1 MNKQKRKKRGK
12 KSVQN
17 LLGLQ
22 GFTTYGLKTTG
33 GELVYFAIQPTNISV
48 LSHVNI
54 EIKIRHL
61 LMVLTALPHLE
72 VACLDSAQRFDDNQQ
87 FMESRIR
94 QEDNPKVR
102 LALEKDREFLDSIQ
116 LEMSTARQFVLA
128 LRFKNEKDSQI
139 FSRIND
145 ARKALHDEG
154 FEARRMGPSEVKR
167 MLALYF
173 EASMT
178 GDQIPDVEGSE
189 NFDLT
194 KLRCY
199 LMKKTVLVLITFA
212 LIIAVAGSGFWL
224 VHYFID
230 SREQRQTYETLAEEF
245 VLESTPGFN
254 STTPAESS
262 SPIENS
268 SEPAETVSLT
278 TAPPRHDLAALAA
291 ENPDCAGWVTIP
303 DTGIDYP
310 IMWTPDDP
318 EHYLRRDFYGES
330 ASGGTPFLD
339 GRNLAEAE
347 NQNLIL
353 YGHNMMDGSMFKPLI
368 SYLEPNFRETHKD
381 IFLEIDG
388 RQYHYQVLAVVETSV
403 KSTLYTFTDLSDP
416 AEESDFRAALLKETE
431 LEVVHQA
438 SGYLTL
444 STCNNGGGNSRVL
457 VIAALAGEVSQ

>member
-1 MNKQKRKKRGK
+1 
-12 KSVQN
+12 
-17 LLGLQ
+17 
-22 GFTTYGLKTTG
+22 
-33 GELVYFAIQPTNISV
+33 
-48 LSHVNI
+48 
-54 EIKIRHL
+54 
-61 LMVLTALPHLE
+61 
-72 VACLDSAQRFDDNQQ
+72 
-87 FMESRIR
+87 
-94 QEDNPKVR
+94 
-102 LALEKDREFLDSIQ
+102 
-116 LEMSTARQFVLA
+116 
-128 LRFKNEKDSQI
+128 
-139 FSRIND
+139 
-145 ARKALHDEG
+145 
-154 FEARRMGPSEVKR
+154 
-167 MLALYF
+167 
-173 EASMT
+173 
-178 GDQIPDVEGSE
+178 
-189 NFDLT
+189 
-194 KLRCY
+194 
-199 LMKKTVLVLITFA
+199 MKKTVLVLITFT
-212 LIIAVAGSGFWL
+212 LVIAVAGSGFWL

-230 SREQRQTYETLAEEF
+230 SREQKETYETLAEEF
-245 VLESTPGFN
+245 VLESTPTPE
-254 STTPAESS
+254 STTSAENS
-262 SPIENS
+262 SPTENS

-278 TAPPRHDLAALAA
+278 TAPPRHDLAALAE
-291 ENPDCAGWVTIP
+291 ENADCVGWLTIP

-310 IMWTPDDP
+310 VMHTPDDP

-388 RQYHYQVLAVVETSV
+388 RQYHYEVLAVVETSV

>member
-1 MNKQKRKKRGK
+1 MNKQKKKKRGK

-102 LALEKDREFLDSIQ
+102 LAL
-116 LEMSTARQFVLA
+116 
-128 LRFKNEKDSQI
+128 RFKNEKDSQI

-189 NFDLT
+189 NFDLS
-194 KLRCY
+194 KLRG
-199 LMKKTVLVLITFA
+199 
-212 LIIAVAGSGFWL
+212 VA
-224 VHYFID
+224 I
-230 SREQRQTYETLAEEF
+230 
-245 VLESTPGFN
+245 
-254 STTPAESS
+254 
-262 SPIENS
+262 
-268 SEPAETVSLT
+268 
-278 TAPPRHDLAALAA
+278 
-291 ENPDCAGWVTIP
+291 
-303 DTGIDYP
+303 
-310 IMWTPDDP
+310 
-318 EHYLRRDFYGES
+318 
-330 ASGGTPFLD
+330 
-339 GRNLAEAE
+339 
-347 NQNLIL
+347 
-353 YGHNMMDGSMFKPLI
+353 
-368 SYLEPNFRETHKD
+368 
-381 IFLEIDG
+381 
-388 RQYHYQVLAVVETSV
+388 
-403 KSTLYTFTDLSDP
+403 
-416 AEESDFRAALLKETE
+416 
-431 LEVVHQA
+431 
-438 SGYLTL
+438 
-444 STCNNGGGNSRVL
+444 
-457 VIAALAGEVSQ
+457 

>member
-1 MNKQKRKKRGK
+1 MNKQKKKKRGK

-102 LALEKDREFLDSIQ
+102 YALAQDREFLDSIQ

-178 GDQIPDVEGSE
+178 GDQIPDVEGAE

-212 LIIAVAGSGFWL
+212 LVIAVAGSGFWL

-230 SREQRQTYETLAEEF
+230 SREQRQTYETLAEKF
-245 VLESTPGFN
+245 VLESTPTPE
-254 STTPAESS
+254 STTPAENS
-262 SPIENS
+262 SPTENS
-268 SEPAETVSLT
+268 SETAQTVSLT
-278 TAPPRHDLAALAA
+278 TALPRHDLAALAA
-291 ENPDCAGWVTIP
+291 ENPDCVGWLTIP

-310 IMWTPDDP
+310 VMHTPDDP
-318 EHYLRRDFYGES
+318 EHYLRWDFYGNS

-368 SYLEPNFRETHKD
+368 SYLEPSFQETHKE
-381 IFLEIDG
+381 IYLELSEK
-388 RQYHYQVLAVVETSV
+388 QYRYELMTVLETNTQCS
-403 KSTLYTFTDLSDP
+403 LYRYTDLNDP
-416 AEESDFRAALLKETE
+416 VTESNFRAAILKETD

-438 SGYLTL
+438 PGYLTL
-444 STCNNGGGNSRVL
+444 STCNNGGGDSRVL
-457 VIAALAGEVSQ
+457 VIASLVGEVSQ